1 MEGTNLLLRK
11 GIWKKPHEWSRT
23 NVVAEGGEGVGHT
36 VVRRKGP

>member
-11 GIWKKPHEWSRT
+11 VIWKKPHEWSRT
-23 NVVAEGGEGVGHT
+23 NVVAGGGVVGHT